1 MAVES
6 LLTFAA
12 EGILKKVASLAAQE
26 FMLAWGFKGEL
37 KKLGQ
42 SLSVLQDFL
51 GGAAEQ
57 ARDRGKAVEDWVEKL
72 KDIAHDADNVL
83 DEINY
88 EILRSQVELQNHM
101 KKKSEASFIGL
112 VAKKIDPVA
121 QGMGSRETAQ
131 ALMTMKVSL
140 EGRRLCQI

>member
-12 EGILKKVASLAAQE
+12 EGILKKVALLAAQE

-72 KDIAHDADNVL
+72 KDIAHDADNIL

-101 KKKSEASFIGL
+101 KKKLPKAWGAGKLS
-112 VAKKIDPVA
+112 
-121 QGMGSRETAQ
+121 Q